1 MESFTTQEIK
11 IIIKSL
17 NDYIDDFEEMDST
30 KIVPI
35 IFKLEDIVINRVNRD

>member
-30 KIVPI
+30 KIVPL
-35 IFKLEDIVINRVNRD
+35 IFKLEDIVINRD

>member
-30 KIVPI
+30 KIVPL
-35 IFKLEDIVINRVNRD
+35 IFKLEDIVTNRGGR